1 MDYIFQAIGIG
12 FLLSVMVGPVF
23 FVLLETSITKGVRA
37 SLYLDLGV
45 FISDVIYILFAF
57 IFAAQIKGFTNN
69 ASNNNFILG
78 IRGGILFVGYGI
90 YTLFSKSKNEITPK
104 SKSTTIKN
112 ADSLVLGIKGFMLNF
127 ANPAVLFYWIG
138 IIAQGNQITDKDHP
152 GQLIIFVSLVLLT
165 YFAMDVLKILGAK
178 KLRPLVTGALLLALN
193 RLIGIIFTAIG
204 VFLILK
210 QFVDKP

>member
-23 FVLLETSITKGVRA
+23 FILLETSITKGVRA
-37 SLYLDLGV
+37 SLFLDLGV

-57 IFAAQIKGFTNN
+57 IFAAQIKGFTND

-78 IRGGILFVGYGI
+78 IIGGVLFVGYGI
-90 YTLFSKSKNEITPK
+90 YTLFSKSKNEVSPK
-104 SKSTTIKN
+104 SKSITSKN

-193 RLIGIIFTAIG
+193 RLIGIIFTVIG

>member
-23 FVLLETSITKGVRA
+23 FILLETSITKGVRA

-57 IFAAQIKGFTNN
+57 IFASQIKNFTND

-78 IRGGILFVGYGI
+78 IIGGVLFVGYGI
-90 YTLFSKSKNEITPK
+90 YTLFSKSKHELTPK
-104 SKSTTIKN
+104 NNSTTSKN
-112 ADSLVLGIKGFMLNF
+112 NDSVVLGIKGFMLNF

-138 IIAQGNQITDKDHP
+138 IIV
-152 GQLIIFVSLVLLT
+152 FVALVLLT

-178 KLRPLVTGALLLALN
+178 KLRPLVTDSLLLALN
-193 RLIGIIFTAIG
+193 RLIGIVFTAFG

>member
-23 FVLLETSITKGVRA
+23 FILLETSITKGVRA
-37 SLYLDLGV
+37 SLFLDLGV

-57 IFAAQIKGFTNN
+57 IFAAQIKGFTND

-78 IRGGILFVGYGI
+78 IIGGVLFVGYGI
-90 YTLFSKSKNEITPK
+90 YTLFSKSKNEVSPK
-104 SKSTTIKN
+104 SKSITSKN
-112 ADSLVLGIKGFMLNF
+112 SDSLVLGIKGFMLNF

-193 RLIGIIFTAIG
+193 RLIGIIFTVIG

>member
-57 IFAAQIKGFTNN
+57 IFAAQIKGFTND

-78 IRGGILFVGYGI
+78 IIGGILFVGYGI
-90 YTLFSKSKNEITPK
+90 YTLFFKSKNEITAK

>member
-23 FVLLETSITKGVRA
+23 FILLETSITKGVRA

-57 IFAAQIKGFTNN
+57 IFAAQIKGFTND

-78 IRGGILFVGYGI
+78 IIGGVLFVGYGI
-90 YTLFSKSKNEITPK
+90 YTLFSKSKNEVSPK
-104 SKSTTIKN
+104 SKTITSKN
-112 ADSLVLGIKGFMLNF
+112 ADSLVMGIKGFMLNF

-193 RLIGIIFTAIG
+193 RLIGIIFTVIG

>member
-1 MDYIFQAIGIG
+1 MDYVFQAIGIG

-23 FVLLETSITKGVRA
+23 FILLETSITKGVRA

-57 IFAAQIKGFTNN
+57 IFAAQIKGFTND

-78 IRGGILFVGYGI
+78 IIGGVLFVGYGI
-90 YTLFSKSKNEITPK
+90 YTLFSKSKNEVSPK
-104 SKSTTIKN
+104 SKSITSKN

-193 RLIGIIFTAIG
+193 RLIGIIFTVIG

>member
-23 FVLLETSITKGVRA
+23 FILLETSITKGVRA

-57 IFAAQIKGFTNN
+57 IFAAQIKGFTND

-78 IRGGILFVGYGI
+78 IIGGVLFVGYGI
-90 YTLFSKSKNEITPK
+90 YTLFSKSKNEVSPK
-104 SKSTTIKN
+104 SKTITSKN

-152 GQLIIFVSLVLLT
+152 GQLILFVSLVLFT

-193 RLIGIIFTAIG
+193 RLIGVIFTVIG

>member
-23 FVLLETSITKGVRA
+23 FILLETSITKGVRA

-57 IFAAQIKGFTNN
+57 IFAAQIKGFTND

-78 IRGGILFVGYGI
+78 IIGGVLFVGYGI
-90 YTLFSKSKNEITPK
+90 YTLFSKSKNEVSPK
-104 SKSTTIKN
+104 SKTITSKN

-193 RLIGIIFTAIG
+193 RLIGIIFTVIG

>member
-23 FVLLETSITKGVRA
+23 FILLETSITKGVRA
-37 SLYLDLGV
+37 SLFLDLGV

-57 IFAAQIKGFTNN
+57 IFAAQIKGFTND

-78 IRGGILFVGYGI
+78 IIGGVLFVGYGI
-90 YTLFSKSKNEITPK
+90 YTLFSKSKNEVSPK
-104 SKSTTIKN
+104 SKTITSKN

-193 RLIGIIFTAIG
+193 RLIGIIFTVIG

>member
-23 FVLLETSITKGVRA
+23 FILLETSITKGVRA

-57 IFAAQIKGFTNN
+57 IFASQIKNFTND

-78 IRGGILFVGYGI
+78 IIGGVLFVGYGI
-90 YTLFSKSKNEITPK
+90 YTFFSKSKHELTPK
-104 SKSTTIKN
+104 KNSTTIKN
-112 ADSLVLGIKGFMLNF
+112 NDSVVLGIKGFMLNF

-138 IIAQGNQITDKDHP
+138 IIAQGNQVTDKNHP
-152 GQLIIFVSLVLLT
+152 GQLIIFVALVLLT

-178 KLRPLVTGALLLALN
+178 KLRPLVTDSLLLALN
-193 RLIGIIFTAIG
+193 RLIGIVFTAFG

>member
-23 FVLLETSITKGVRA
+23 FILLETSITKGVRA

-57 IFAAQIKGFTNN
+57 IFAAQIKGFTND

-78 IRGGILFVGYGI
+78 IIGGVLFVGYGI
-90 YTLFSKSKNEITPK
+90 YTLLSKSKNEVSPK
-104 SKSTTIKN
+104 SKTITSKN

-152 GQLIIFVSLVLLT
+152 GQLILFVSLVLFT

-193 RLIGIIFTAIG
+193 RLIGVIFTVIG

>member
-57 IFAAQIKGFTNN
+57 IFAAQIKGFTND

-78 IRGGILFVGYGI
+78 IIGGILFVGYGI
-90 YTLFSKSKNEITPK
+90 YTLFSKSKNEITAK

>member
-23 FVLLETSITKGVRA
+23 FILLETSITKGVRA

-57 IFAAQIKGFTNN
+57 IFAAQIKGFTND

-78 IRGGILFVGYGI
+78 IIGGVLFVGYGI
-90 YTLFSKSKNEITPK
+90 YTLFSKSKNEVSPK
-104 SKSTTIKN
+104 SKTITSKN
-112 ADSLVLGIKGFMLNF
+112 ADSLVMGIKGFMLNF

-152 GQLIIFVSLVLLT
+152 GQLILFVSLVLFT
-165 YFAMDVLKILGAK
+165 YFAMDVLKILGAT

-193 RLIGIIFTAIG
+193 RLIGIIFTVIG

>member
-1 MDYIFQAIGIG
+1 M
-12 FLLSVMVGPVF
+12 
-23 FVLLETSITKGVRA
+23 
-37 SLYLDLGV
+37 
-45 FISDVIYILFAF
+45 
-57 IFAAQIKGFTNN
+57 
-69 ASNNNFILG
+69 
-78 IRGGILFVGYGI
+78 
-90 YTLFSKSKNEITPK
+90 
-104 SKSTTIKN
+104 
-112 ADSLVLGIKGFMLNF
+112 LGIKGFMLNF

-152 GQLIIFVSLVLLT
+152 GQLILFVSLVLFT

-193 RLIGIIFTAIG
+193 RLIGIIFTVIG

>member
-23 FVLLETSITKGVRA
+23 FILLETSITKGVRA

-57 IFAAQIKGFTNN
+57 IFAAQIKGFTND

-78 IRGGILFVGYGI
+78 IIGGVLFVGYGI
-90 YTLFSKSKNEITPK
+90 YTLFFKSKNEITPK
-104 SKSTTIKN
+104 SKSATTKN

-152 GQLIIFVSLVLLT
+152 GQLVIFVALVLFT

-193 RLIGIIFTAIG
+193 RLIGIIFTVIG

>member
-23 FVLLETSITKGVRA
+23 FILLETSITKGVRA

-57 IFAAQIKGFTNN
+57 IFAAQIKGFTND

-78 IRGGILFVGYGI
+78 IIGGVLFVGYGI
-90 YTLFSKSKNEITPK
+90 YTLFSKSKNEVSPK
-104 SKSTTIKN
+104 SKTITSKN

-152 GQLIIFVSLVLLT
+152 GQLILFVSLVLFT

-178 KLRPLVTGALLLALN
+178 KLSPLVTGALLLALN
-193 RLIGIIFTAIG
+193 RLIGIIFTVIG

>member
-23 FVLLETSITKGVRA
+23 FILLETSITKGVRA

-57 IFAAQIKGFTNN
+57 IFAAQIKGFTND

-78 IRGGILFVGYGI
+78 IIGGVLFVGYGI
-90 YTLFSKSKNEITPK
+90 YTLFSKSKNVVSPTRKSIT
-104 SKSTTIKN
+104 SKN
-112 ADSLVLGIKGFMLNF
+112 VDSLVLGIKGFMLNF

-193 RLIGIIFTAIG
+193 RLIGIIFTVIG

>member
-23 FVLLETSITKGVRA
+23 FILLETSITKGVRA

-57 IFAAQIKGFTNN
+57 IFAAQIKGFTND

-78 IRGGILFVGYGI
+78 IIGGVLFVGYGI
-90 YTLFSKSKNEITPK
+90 YTLFSKSKNEVSPK
-104 SKSTTIKN
+104 SKTITSKN

-152 GQLIIFVSLVLLT
+152 GQLILFVSLVLFT

-178 KLRPLVTGALLLALN
+178 KLRPLVTGALLLA
-193 RLIGIIFTAIG
+193 
-204 VFLILK
+204 
-210 QFVDKP
+210 

>member
-23 FVLLETSITKGVRA
+23 FILLETSITKGVRA

-57 IFAAQIKGFTNN
+57 IFAAQIKGFTND

-78 IRGGILFVGYGI
+78 IIGGVLFVGYGI
-90 YTLFSKSKNEITPK
+90 YTLFSKSKNEVSPK
-104 SKSTTIKN
+104 SKSITSKN

-193 RLIGIIFTAIG
+193 RLIGIIFTVIG

>member
-23 FVLLETSITKGVRA
+23 FILLETSITKGVRA

-57 IFAAQIKGFTNN
+57 IFAAQIKGFTND

-78 IRGGILFVGYGI
+78 IIGGVLFVGYGI
-90 YTLFSKSKNEITPK
+90 YTLFSKSKNEVSPK
-104 SKSTTIKN
+104 SKTITSKN

-152 GQLIIFVSLVLLT
+152 GQLIVFVSLVLFT

-193 RLIGIIFTAIG
+193 RLIGIIFTVIG

>member
-23 FVLLETSITKGVRA
+23 FILLETSITKGVRA

-57 IFAAQIKGFTNN
+57 IFAAQIKGFTND

-78 IRGGILFVGYGI
+78 IIGGVLFVGYGI
-90 YTLFSKSKNEITPK
+90 YTLFSKSKNEVSPKRKTIT
-104 SKSTTIKN
+104 SKN

-152 GQLIIFVSLVLLT
+152 GQLILFVSLVLFT

-193 RLIGIIFTAIG
+193 RLIGIIFTVIG

>member
-23 FVLLETSITKGVRA
+23 FILLETSITKGVRA

-57 IFAAQIKGFTNN
+57 IFAAQIKGFTND

-78 IRGGILFVGYGI
+78 IIGGVLFVGYGI
-90 YTLFSKSKNEITPK
+90 YTLFSKSKNEVSPK
-104 SKSTTIKN
+104 SKTITSKN

-152 GQLIIFVSLVLLT
+152 GQLILFVSLVLFT

-193 RLIGIIFTAIG
+193 RLIGIIFTVLG

>member
-23 FVLLETSITKGVRA
+23 FILLETSITKGVRA

-57 IFAAQIKGFTNN
+57 IFASQIKNFTND

-78 IRGGILFVGYGI
+78 IIGGVLFVGYGI
-90 YTLFSKSKNEITPK
+90 YTLFSKSKLDLSPK
-104 SKSTTIKN
+104 NNSTTSKN
-112 ADSLVLGIKGFMLNF
+112 NDSVVLGIKGFMLNF

-138 IIAQGNQITDKDHP
+138 IIAQGNQVTDKNHP
-152 GQLIIFVSLVLLT
+152 GQLIIFVALVLLT

-178 KLRPLVTGALLLALN
+178 KLRPLVTDSLLLALN
-193 RLIGIIFTAIG
+193 RLIGIVFTAFG

>member
-23 FVLLETSITKGVRA
+23 FILLETSITKGVRA

-57 IFAAQIKGFTNN
+57 IFAAQIKGFTND

-78 IRGGILFVGYGI
+78 IIGGVLFVGYGI
-90 YTLFSKSKNEITPK
+90 YTLFSKSKNEVSPK
-104 SKSTTIKN
+104 SKTITSKN

-152 GQLIIFVSLVLLT
+152 GQLILFVSLVLFT

-193 RLIGIIFTAIG
+193 RLIGIIFTVIG

>member
-23 FVLLETSITKGVRA
+23 FILLETSITKGVRA

-57 IFAAQIKGFTNN
+57 IFAAQIKGFTND

-78 IRGGILFVGYGI
+78 IIGGVLFVGYGI
-90 YTLFSKSKNEITPK
+90 YTLFSKSKNEVSPK
-104 SKSTTIKN
+104 SKSITSKN
-112 ADSLVLGIKGFMLNF
+112 SDSLVLGIKGFMLNF

-193 RLIGIIFTAIG
+193 RLIGIIFTVIG

>member
-23 FVLLETSITKGVRA
+23 FILLETSITKGVRA

-45 FISDVIYILFAF
+45 FIIDVIYILFAF
-57 IFAAQIKGFTNN
+57 IFAAQIKGFTND

-78 IRGGILFVGYGI
+78 IIGGVLFVGYGI
-90 YTLFSKSKNEITPK
+90 YTLFSKSKNEVSPK
-104 SKSTTIKN
+104 SKTITSKN

-152 GQLIIFVSLVLLT
+152 GQLILFVSLVLFT

-193 RLIGIIFTAIG
+193 RLIGVIFTVIG